1 MPDKDAAAKDLV
13 NHHFAVEPD
22 LRAVYRI
29 LGEDE
34 TAAREP
40 IKLLEINGATVATG
54 TVEVFEFGPTKDTPY
69 WVQIAEITPEE
80 FDKLQNDP
88 RTLPRGWDLGR
99 AQKYERSE
107 AAE

>member
-40 IKLLEINGATVATG
+40 IKLFEINGATVATG
-54 TVEVFEFGPTKDTPY
+54 TVE
-69 WVQIAEITPEE
+69 IAASRVSCPHNPAGVIMATMPA
-80 FDKLQNDP
+80 P
-88 RTLPRGWDLGR
+88 
-99 AQKYERSE
+99 A
-107 AAE
+107 